1 LLIPIV
7 GVLKLGNSENDNN
20 IEQYLKGQSVFTNE
34 HTLDLKY
41 VPPKLPR
48 RKDELARLTRD
59 FRPLLNKE
67 GAYSINIAIIGPAGV
82 GKTATTKYF
91 CEKFVAAAERR
102 DVEILSAYYNCYTFR
117 TVSAILR
124 NLLTKHFGIT
134 SRGFSNYELLGM
146 LTLRLKR
153 EAKHLLL
160 VLDEAN
166 IIGAEDILSI
176 IHAPE
181 IHGFGE
187 ARISTILISRPT
199 EFQTLLNVPLSGH
212 INDKIQVE
220 GYDAEALKEILDYR
234 VNLAFKP
241 SAISED
247 IVDMI
252 VEIAAQTHN
261 ARHGIEIL
269 YHTGKIADRDGKEE
283 ITTEMVRIAKG
294 EVYPELRPDIL
305 NDLKLH
311 ELLTALAIAK
321 RLKHSGITATT
332 INESYEYYCIA
343 SDEFEITPNA
353 KPTFRRHIDLLT
365 QMGIIGK
372 MVVPLRRGRRGRRG
386 RITLFDIP
394 ATILEERARKLI
406 EQNISQVDNKLL

>member
-1 LLIPIV
+1 
-7 GVLKLGNSENDNN
+7 LGNNEDENT
-20 IEQYLKGQSVFTNE
+20 IERFLSGSSVFKNE

-48 RKDELARLTRD
+48 RREELARLTRD
-59 FRPLLNKE
+59 FRPLINKE
-67 GAYSINIAIIGPAGV
+67 KSYSINLAIIGPAGV
-82 GKTATTKYF
+82 GKTATTKFF
-91 CEKFVAAAERR
+91 CTRFVEAAQKR
-102 DVEILSAYYNCYTFR
+102 DVEIIYTYYNCYTFR
-117 TVSAILR
+117 TISAILR
-124 NLLTKHFGIT
+124 NLLTKYFGIT

-153 EAKHLLL
+153 EKKHLLI

-187 ARISTILISRPT
+187 ARISTIIISRPT
-199 EFQTLLNVPLSGH
+199 EFQSLLNAPLSGH
-212 INDKIQVE
+212 INDKIQMN
-220 GYDAEALKEILDYR
+220 GYSYEDLKEILEYR
-234 VNLAFKP
+234 VELAFKT
-241 SAISED
+241 SAISEE
-247 IVDMI
+247 IVDM
-252 VEIAAQTHN
+252 VAEIASQTQN

-269 YHTGKIADRDGKEE
+269 YHAGKIADREGKEE
-283 ITTEMVRIAKG
+283 VTSEMIRVAKG

-332 INESYEYYCIA
+332 INESYDYYGIACDEYGIPA
-343 SDEFEITPNA
+343 NA
-353 KPTFRRHIDLLT
+353 KPTFRRHIDVLT
-365 QMGIIGK
+365 RMGIIGK
-372 MVVPLRRGRRGRRG
+372 SVLPLRRGRRGRRG
-386 RITLFDIP
+386 RITLYDIP
-394 ATILEERARKLI
+394 AVILEERTRKLI
-406 EQNISQVDNKLL
+406 ERQLKSSNNNNKNN